1 VTQDKFGSPK
11 KMTQSIFDSVAAN
24 GRLHIEPL
32 RTSGAG
38 FPLFCF
44 PGAGERAVRFREL
57 TALLPD
63 GQPVYAIDM
72 DSLWEIEHEF
82 TVEQLTGFYLDR
94 IRKIQR
100 SGPYFLCGYSF
111 GGLVAYETATR
122 LIDEGESVGLVAL
135 FDTPNPALISS
146 LSVTG
151 AVQFHKTYLID
162 RIEKYYR
169 MLVRCD
175 FKQMTRSGLAY
186 MASHFGSLFLPAM
199 KIVFRTLNRPLPT
212 VFGAHDSTTVFAK
225 AWRSY
230 VPKRYA
236 KSMVFLRVQDRGPE
250 YDHDPTMGWDTYV
263 MGGVQVHIVPGG
275 HLDMMSMPAVRVV
288 AETLAAYLD
297 HGSNRKES
305 AGML

>member
-1 VTQDKFGSPK
+1 VAR
-11 KMTQSIFDSVAAN
+11 KMIGSIFDSLAAN
-24 GRLHIEPL
+24 GRSHIEPL

-38 FPLFCF
+38 SPLFCF
-44 PGAGERAVRFREL
+44 PGAGERPVKFQELAAV
-57 TALLPD
+57 LPD
-63 GQPVYAIDM
+63 SQPVYAIDL
-72 DSLWEIEHEF
+72 DSLWEIGQEF
-82 TVEQLTGFYLDR
+82 TVEQLAGFYLDR

-122 LIDEGESVGLVAL
+122 LIDEGDRVSLVAL

-162 RIEKYYR
+162 RLRKYYR
-169 MLVRCD
+169 MLVRFD

-186 MASHFGSLFLPAM
+186 MASHFGSLFLPAL
-199 KIVFRTLNRPLPT
+199 KIGFRMMNRPLPT

-236 KSMVFLRVQDRGPE
+236 ESVVFLRVQDRGPE
-250 YDHDPTMGWDTYV
+250 YDHDPSMGWDTYV
-263 MGGVQVHIVPGG
+263 MGDVQVHIVPGG

-288 AETLAAYLD
+288 AEKLAAYLD
-297 HGSNRKES
+297 NGSNRKES
-305 AGML
+305 AGTL